1 MAWVHVPARAET
13 SSRGRRDGYAGRRMR
28 LFIAFDV
35 PDEQKA
41 GVEALVALWRPR
53 VEAKWTRAEGRH
65 VTLVF
70 LGETDAARLPSLTHT
85 LDEVAA
91 RHAPHA
97 LRIARAGTFG
107 PPTHPHVLWLGLDG
121 ALDAARA
128 LQADLARTLDVK
140 DEHGGWSPHLTL
152 ARAKPSRGDAA
163 LLEVANALQAE
174 RFDEFPVT
182 QVVLFESRGGRY
194 TALHTAPLGTPPG

>member
-1 MAWVHVPARAET
+1 
-13 SSRGRRDGYAGRRMR
+13 MR
-28 LFIAFDV
+28 LFVAFDV

-41 GVEALVALWRPR
+41 RVEALVEAWRPR

-70 LGETDAARLPSLTHT
+70 LGDTDAARLPALTRT

-97 LRIARAGTFG
+97 LRITGAGTFG
-107 PPTHPHVLWLGLDG
+107 PAAHPRVLWLGLEG

-128 LQADLARTLDVK
+128 LQADLQRTLEVT
-140 DEHGGWSPHLTL
+140 DEHDGWAPHLTL
-152 ARAKPSRGDAA
+152 ARAKPPRGDAA
-163 LLEVANALQAE
+163 LLDVAKALEAE

-182 QVVLFESRGGRY
+182 EVVLFESRGGRY
-194 TALHTAPLGTPPG
+194 TALHTAPLRTTTG